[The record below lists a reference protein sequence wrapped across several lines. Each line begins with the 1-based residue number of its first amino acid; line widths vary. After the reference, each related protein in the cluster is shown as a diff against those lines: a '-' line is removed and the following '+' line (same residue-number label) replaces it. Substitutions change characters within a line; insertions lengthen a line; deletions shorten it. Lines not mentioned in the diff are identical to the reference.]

1 LTSSAHEEAGGGF
14 ELPADALGK
23 RIFGRMSL
31 APLRQPRILGIALLQ
46 LSVAF
51 LFLIPIIWMYVAAFR
66 PDADIGTGRLFPHA
80 LTLVNFRHLF
90 ADPTVVRGFVNS
102 LIVASVSAAVSTTAA
117 TFAAYSIARFR
128 YRGRAGVILVIVIAQ
143 LVPPLTLL
151 VPIVIGMQK
160 LHLTNSLVGLTIVYF
175 FIGLPIAVV
184 ILSNYIADIPR
195 ALEEAALV
203 DGATRARAL
212 KDVMLPI
219 LRPAIS
225 AVYAFSFI
233 LAWGEY
239 LLALSLQTSDNEKTL
254 PLVMQGLFDEFTVS
268 VGEVMAFGVFIS
280 LPVAVLFM
288 LIQRNFVGNLV
299 AGGVKE

>member
-1 LTSSAHEEAGGGF
+1 
-14 ELPADALGK
+14 
-23 RIFGRMSL
+23 M
-31 APLRQPRILGIALLQ
+31 LGIAAAQ
-46 LSVAF
+46 LAVTF
-51 LFLIPIIWMYVAAFR
+51 VLLIPIIWMYVAAFR
-66 PDADIGTGRLFPHA
+66 PDSDIGTGRLIPHS
-80 LTLVNFRHLF
+80 LTLANFRKLF
-90 ADPTVVRGFVNS
+90 ADATVVHGFFNS
-102 LIVASVSAAVSTTAA
+102 LIVASLSAVVSTAAAV
-117 TFAAYSIARFR
+117 FAAYSIARFR
-128 YRGRAGVILVIVIAQ
+128 YRGRGAVILTVLIAQ

-151 VPIVIGMQK
+151 VPLVIGLQK

-195 ALEEAALV
+195 SLEEAAFV
-203 DGATRARAL
+203 DGATRLRAL
-212 KDVMLPI
+212 KDVMLPL
-219 LRPAIS
+219 LRPAIA

-280 LPVAVLFM
+280 LPVAILFM

>member
-1 LTSSAHEEAGGGF
+1 MDTAQEESRQRSGIRGLRLGRLVSKHTSRAVWNHRRA
-14 ELPADALGK
+14 
-23 RIFGRMSL
+23 
-31 APLRQPRILGIALLQ
+31 LGIAAAQ
-46 LSVAF
+46 LAVTF
-51 LFLIPIIWMYVAAFR
+51 VLLIPIIWMYVAAFR
-66 PDADIGTGRLFPHA
+66 PDSDIGSGRLIPHT
-80 LTLVNFRHLF
+80 LTLENFRKLF
-90 ADPTVVRGFVNS
+90 SDATVIHGFVNS
-102 LIVASVSAAVSTTAA
+102 LIVASLSALVSTSAAV
-117 TFAAYSIARFR
+117 FAAYSIARFR
-128 YRGRAGVILVIVIAQ
+128 YRGRGAVILMVLVAQ

-151 VPIVIGMQK
+151 VPLVIGLQK

-195 ALEEAALV
+195 SLEEAAFV
-203 DGATRARAL
+203 DGASRLRTL
-212 KDVMLPI
+212 KDVMLPL
-219 LRPAIS
+219 LRPAIA

-280 LPVAVLFM
+280 LPVAILFM